1 MACYVC
7 GQSTLETYVYTNGA
21 QARHAWHGLPS
32 ARPYL
37 HWMDKPVLKTAFEW
51 AKEEYISIIDADGF
65 SPRLP
70 KAPKV
75 TDLITKEVYHKYIM
89 LCTTKTSYN
98 SSFKERGYDMQ
109 MERGTINPLTRP
121 R

>member
-1 MACYVC
+1 
-7 GQSTLETYVYTNGA
+7 
-21 QARHAWHGLPS
+21 
-32 ARPYL
+32 
-37 HWMDKPVLKTAFEW
+37 MDKPVLKTAFEW

-89 LCTTKTSYN
+89 LCTTKASYN

-109 MERGTINPLTRP
+109 MTINPLSRP